1 MCRGVLGYQFGLSLR
16 ERKRNRQTDVP
27 IFRKEDRKMA
37 KQSEKDKCVWE
48 FLDTQSMCP
57 IGVVRQTKTEK

>member
-1 MCRGVLGYQFGLSLR
+1 MSLR